1 MGPSK
6 VDIPHIREQPAPRY
20 VPWRTRYLE
29 AADTPRG
36 IARPVLPEFLDA
48 TFAVAA
54 ESASPAGWATIESA
68 NMNRRERRAAAK
80 NKSRTASSGAPGAV
94 TPSVVASSAAP
105 LYEAGLAHLRA
116 ERYLDAELSCQRALE
131 ADPNHADTLHL
142 MGLLSFHFNQDDHA
156 AEWIS
161 RAIQQDPKPQ
171 YLFTLGITRQRQRRF
186 EEALQAFDRAT
197 QLKPDAVELWRHRG
211 NVLVD
216 LKRPDQALLSFQE
229 VLKLNPRDR
238 DAAYNSGSMLL
249 RLKRLEEALSS
260 LNLSDQLQP
269 NHAPTLQKRALA
281 LHELG
286 RSEEALADIK
296 RAYAL
301 DPSQADICN
310 NAGVFL
316 QRLGRDDEALPWLDR
331 ALKLR
336 PDYPDAIIN
345 KAFSLAHL
353 RRFAEAFALYDFMK
367 VLHPGHAEAEWR
379 RSHLDLLLGNFEAG
393 WAGREA
399 RVRLP
404 ELPIARFDYP
414 QPRWLGKEPVDGKTI
429 LVQMDEGSGDTIQF
443 VRYVPM
449 LAARGARIILMV
461 ADTLRPLLSEFAGVS
476 ECVPFSV
483 TTLPAFDMYCPI
495 TSLPLAFGTK
505 LDAIPSETAYL
516 PAPAASRLQA
526 WEDRLGAHDR
536 LRVGLVWSGNPKHV
550 NDHNRSLPLSA
561 LAQLLDLDATFVSL
575 QKDLRPEDKPTLLA
589 QTAIV
594 DLTDHLTDFAETAA
608 LVSCLDVVITVDTSV
623 AHLAGALG
631 RPTWILL
638 PDWPD
643 YRWLLDRDD
652 SPWYPAVRLFR
663 QTETREYVSVLER
676 VRAELQTLLAAR
688 SA

>member
-1 MGPSK
+1 
-6 VDIPHIREQPAPRY
+6 
-20 VPWRTRYLE
+20 
-29 AADTPRG
+29 
-36 IARPVLPEFLDA
+36 
-48 TFAVAA
+48 
-54 ESASPAGWATIESA
+54 
-68 NMNRRERRAAAK
+68 MNRHERRAAAK
-80 NKSRTASSGAPGAV
+80 NKSRTASSGAPSAV
-94 TPSVVASSAAP
+94 APSVAAP
-105 LYEAGLAHLRA
+105 LYEVGLAHLRA

-171 YLFTLGITRQRQRRF
+171 YLFTLGVTRQRQRRF

-229 VLKLNPRDR
+229 VLKHNPYDR

-249 RLKRLEEALSS
+249 QLKRLEEALSS

-286 RSEEALADIK
+286 RSEEALVDIK
-296 RAYAL
+296 RAHAL

-316 QRLGRDDEALPWLDR
+316 QRLGRDDEALPWIDR

-379 RSHLDLLLGNFEAG
+379 RSHLDLSLGNFEAG
-393 WAGREA
+393 WVGREA
-399 RVRLP
+399 RVKLP

-461 ADTLRPLLSEFAGVS
+461 ADTLCPLLSGLAGVS
-476 ECVPFSV
+476 ECVPFSA

-505 LDAIPSETAYL
+505 LDTIPTETAYL
-516 PAPAASRLQA
+516 PAPAASRLQI
-526 WEDRLGAHDR
+526 WEDRLGPHDR

-561 LAQLLDLDATFVSL
+561 LVQLLDLDATFVSL
-575 QKDLRPEDKPTLLA
+575 QKDLKPEDKVTLLA
-589 QTAIV
+589 QTNIV

-608 LVSCLDVVITVDTSV
+608 LVSSLDVVITVDTSV

-638 PDWPD
+638 PYWPD

-652 SPWYPAVRLFR
+652 SPWYPTARLFR
-663 QTETREYVSVLER
+663 QTEARDYVSVLER
-676 VRAELQTLLAAR
+676 VRAELQTLVATR

>member
-1 MGPSK
+1 
-6 VDIPHIREQPAPRY
+6 
-20 VPWRTRYLE
+20 
-29 AADTPRG
+29 
-36 IARPVLPEFLDA
+36 
-48 TFAVAA
+48 
-54 ESASPAGWATIESA
+54 
-68 NMNRRERRAAAK
+68 MNRRERRAAAK
-80 NKSRTASSGAPGAV
+80 NKSRTASSGA
-94 TPSVVASSAAP
+94 SSAAALGVVAP
-105 LYEAGLAHLRA
+105 SAAAPYEAGLAHLRA
-116 ERYLDAELSCQRALE
+116 ERYLDAELCCQRALE

-186 EEALQAFDRAT
+186 EEALQAFDRAV

-216 LKRPDQALLSFQE
+216 LNRWDQALLSFQE
-229 VLKLNPRDR
+229 VLKLNPHDR

-249 RLKRLEEALSS
+249 QLKRLEQALSS

-269 NHAPTLQKRALA
+269 NHAATLQKRALA

-286 RSEEALADIK
+286 RSEEALVDIK
-296 RAYAL
+296 RAHAIAS
-301 DPSQADICN
+301 SQADICN

-367 VLHPGHAEAEWR
+367 VRHPGHAEAEWR

-404 ELPIARFDYP
+404 ELPIARFDYL

-429 LVQMDEGSGDTIQF
+429 LIHMDEGSGDAIQF

-449 LAARGARIILMV
+449 LAARGARVILMV
-461 ADTLRPLLSEFAGVS
+461 ADALCPLLSELAGVS
-476 ECVPFSV
+476 ECVPFSA

-495 TSLPLAFGTK
+495 TSLPLAFGTR
-505 LDAIPSETAYL
+505 LETIPAETAYL

-526 WEDRLGAHDR
+526 WEDRLGPHDR

-550 NDHNRSLPLSA
+550 NDHNRSLPLSD
-561 LAQLLDLDATFVSL
+561 LAQILDLDATFVSL
-575 QKDLRPEDKPTLLA
+575 QKDLKPEDKATLPA
-589 QTAIV
+589 QTNIV

-638 PDWPD
+638 PYAPD

-652 SPWYPAVRLFR
+652 SPWYPTVRLFR
-663 QTETREYVSVLER
+663 QTETREYASVLER
-676 VRAELQTLLAAR
+676 VRTELNALVAAR

>member
-1 MGPSK
+1 
-6 VDIPHIREQPAPRY
+6 
-20 VPWRTRYLE
+20 
-29 AADTPRG
+29 
-36 IARPVLPEFLDA
+36 
-48 TFAVAA
+48 
-54 ESASPAGWATIESA
+54 
-68 NMNRRERRAAAK
+68 MNRHERRAAAK
-80 NKSRTASSGAPGAV
+80 NKSRTASSGAPSAIAPNV
-94 TPSVVASSAAP
+94 AAPSVAAP
-105 LYEAGLAHLRA
+105 LYEVGLAHLRA

-171 YLFTLGITRQRQRRF
+171 YLFTLGVTRQRQRRF

-197 QLKPDAVELWRHRG
+197 QIKPDAVELWRHRG

-229 VLKLNPRDR
+229 VLKHNPYDR

-249 RLKRLEEALSS
+249 QLKRLEEALSS

-269 NHAPTLQKRALA
+269 NHATTLQKRALA

-286 RSEEALADIK
+286 RSEEALVDIK
-296 RAYAL
+296 RAHAL

-316 QRLGRDDEALPWLDR
+316 QRLGRDDEALPWIDR

-379 RSHLDLLLGNFEAG
+379 RSHLDLSLGNFEAG
-393 WAGREA
+393 WVGREA
-399 RVRLP
+399 RVKLP

-461 ADTLRPLLSEFAGVS
+461 ADTLCPLLSGLAGVS
-476 ECVPFSV
+476 ECVPFSA

-505 LDAIPSETAYL
+505 LDTIPTETAYL
-516 PAPAASRLQA
+516 PAPAASRLQI
-526 WEDRLGAHDR
+526 WEDRLGPHDR

-561 LAQLLDLDATFVSL
+561 LVQLLDLDATFVSL
-575 QKDLRPEDKPTLLA
+575 QKDLKPEDKVTLLA
-589 QTAIV
+589 QTNIV

-608 LVSCLDVVITVDTSV
+608 LVSSLDVVITVDTSV

-638 PDWPD
+638 PYWPD

-652 SPWYPAVRLFR
+652 SPWYPTARLFR
-663 QTETREYVSVLER
+663 QTEARDYVSVLER
-676 VRAELQTLLAAR
+676 VRAELQTLVATR

>member
-1 MGPSK
+1 
-6 VDIPHIREQPAPRY
+6 
-20 VPWRTRYLE
+20 
-29 AADTPRG
+29 
-36 IARPVLPEFLDA
+36 
-48 TFAVAA
+48 
-54 ESASPAGWATIESA
+54 
-68 NMNRRERRAAAK
+68 MNRHERRAAAK
-80 NKSRTASSGAPGAV
+80 NKSRTASSGAPSAV
-94 TPSVVASSAAP
+94 APSVAAP
-105 LYEAGLAHLRA
+105 LYEVGLAHLRA

-171 YLFTLGITRQRQRRF
+171 YLFTLGVTRQRQRRF

-229 VLKLNPRDR
+229 VLKHNPYDR

-249 RLKRLEEALSS
+249 QLKRLEEALSS

-286 RSEEALADIK
+286 RSEEALVDIK
-296 RAYAL
+296 RAHAL

-316 QRLGRDDEALPWLDR
+316 QRLGRDDEALPWIDR

-379 RSHLDLLLGNFEAG
+379 RSHLDLSLGNFEAG
-393 WAGREA
+393 WVGREA

-461 ADTLRPLLSEFAGVS
+461 ADTLCPLLSGLAGVS
-476 ECVPFSV
+476 ECVPFSA

-505 LDAIPSETAYL
+505 LDTIPTKTAYL
-516 PAPAASRLQA
+516 PAPAASRLQI
-526 WEDRLGAHDR
+526 WEDRLGPRDR

-561 LAQLLDLDATFVSL
+561 LVQLLDLDATFVSL
-575 QKDLRPEDKPTLLA
+575 QKDLKPEDKVTLLA
-589 QTAIV
+589 QTNIV

-608 LVSCLDVVITVDTSV
+608 LVSSLDVVITVDTSV

-631 RPTWILL
+631 RSTWILL
-638 PDWPD
+638 PYWPD

-652 SPWYPAVRLFR
+652 SPWYPTARLFR
-663 QTETREYVSVLER
+663 QTEARDYVSVLER
-676 VRAELQTLLAAR
+676 VRAELQMLVAAR

>member
-1 MGPSK
+1 
-6 VDIPHIREQPAPRY
+6 
-20 VPWRTRYLE
+20 
-29 AADTPRG
+29 
-36 IARPVLPEFLDA
+36 
-48 TFAVAA
+48 
-54 ESASPAGWATIESA
+54 
-68 NMNRRERRAAAK
+68 MNRHERRAAAK
-80 NKSRTASSGAPGAV
+80 NKSRTASSGAPSAIAPNV
-94 TPSVVASSAAP
+94 AAPSVAAP
-105 LYEAGLAHLRA
+105 LYEVGLAHLRA

-171 YLFTLGITRQRQRRF
+171 YLFTLGVTRQRQRRF

-197 QLKPDAVELWRHRG
+197 QIKPDAVELWRHRG

-229 VLKLNPRDR
+229 VLKHNPYDR

-249 RLKRLEEALSS
+249 QLKRLEEALSS

-286 RSEEALADIK
+286 RSEEALVDIK
-296 RAYAL
+296 RAHAL

-316 QRLGRDDEALPWLDR
+316 QRLGRDDEALPWIDR

-379 RSHLDLLLGNFEAG
+379 RSHLDLSLGNFEAG
-393 WAGREA
+393 WVGREA
-399 RVRLP
+399 RVKLP

-461 ADTLRPLLSEFAGVS
+461 ADTLCPLLSGLAGVS
-476 ECVPFSV
+476 ECVPFSA

-505 LDAIPSETAYL
+505 LDTIPSETAYL
-516 PAPAASRLQA
+516 PAPAASRLQI
-526 WEDRLGAHDR
+526 WEDRLGPHDR

-561 LAQLLDLDATFVSL
+561 LVQLLDLDATFVSL
-575 QKDLRPEDKPTLLA
+575 QKDLKPEDKVTLLA
-589 QTAIV
+589 QTNIV

-608 LVSCLDVVITVDTSV
+608 LVSSLDVVITVDTSV

-638 PDWPD
+638 PYWPD

-652 SPWYPAVRLFR
+652 SPWYPTARLFR
-663 QTETREYVSVLER
+663 QTEARDYVSVLER
-676 VRAELQTLLAAR
+676 VRAELQTLVATR

>member
-1 MGPSK
+1 
-6 VDIPHIREQPAPRY
+6 
-20 VPWRTRYLE
+20 
-29 AADTPRG
+29 
-36 IARPVLPEFLDA
+36 
-48 TFAVAA
+48 
-54 ESASPAGWATIESA
+54 
-68 NMNRRERRAAAK
+68 MNRRERRAAAK
-80 NKSRTASSGAPGAV
+80 NKSRTASSGAPSAV
-94 TPSVVASSAAP
+94 APSAVAPSVAAP
-105 LYEAGLAHLRA
+105 LYEVGLAHLRA

-131 ADPNHADTLHL
+131 ADPHHADTLHL

-171 YLFTLGITRQRQRRF
+171 YLFTLGVTRQRQRRF

-216 LKRPDQALLSFQE
+216 LNRWDQALLSFQE
-229 VLKLNPRDR
+229 VLKHNPYDR

-249 RLKRLEEALSS
+249 QLKRLEEALSS

-269 NHAPTLQKRALA
+269 NHAPTLQKRALV

-286 RSEEALADIK
+286 RSEEALVDIK
-296 RAYAL
+296 RAHAL

-316 QRLGRDDEALPWLDR
+316 QRLGRDDEALPWIDR

-353 RRFAEAFALYDFMK
+353 RRFAEAFALYDFMQ

-393 WAGREA
+393 WVGREA

-449 LAARGARIILMV
+449 LAARGARVILMV
-461 ADTLRPLLSEFAGVS
+461 ADTLCPLLSEFAGVS
-476 ECVPFSV
+476 ECVPFSA
-483 TTLPAFDMYCPI
+483 TTLPAFDIYCPI

-505 LDAIPSETAYL
+505 LETIPSETAYL
-516 PAPAASRLQA
+516 PAPAASRLQI
-526 WEDRLGAHDR
+526 WEDRLGPRDR

-561 LAQLLDLDATFVSL
+561 LAELLELDATFVSL
-575 QKDLRPEDKPTLLA
+575 QKDLKPEDRATLPA
-589 QTAIV
+589 QTNIV

-608 LVSCLDVVITVDTSV
+608 LVSCLDVVMSVDTSV

-638 PDWPD
+638 PYSPD

-652 SPWYPAVRLFR
+652 SPWYPTARLVR

-676 VRAELQTLLAAR
+676 VRAELQTLVAAR

>member
-1 MGPSK
+1 
-6 VDIPHIREQPAPRY
+6 
-20 VPWRTRYLE
+20 
-29 AADTPRG
+29 
-36 IARPVLPEFLDA
+36 
-48 TFAVAA
+48 
-54 ESASPAGWATIESA
+54 
-68 NMNRRERRAAAK
+68 MNRHERRAAAK
-80 NKSRTASSGAPGAV
+80 NKSRTASSGAPSAV
-94 TPSVVASSAAP
+94 APSVAAP
-105 LYEAGLAHLRA
+105 LYEVGLAHLRA

-171 YLFTLGITRQRQRRF
+171 YLFTLGVTRQRQRRF

-229 VLKLNPRDR
+229 VLKHNPYDR

-249 RLKRLEEALSS
+249 QLKRLEEALSS

-286 RSEEALADIK
+286 RSEEALVDIK
-296 RAYAL
+296 RAHAL

-316 QRLGRDDEALPWLDR
+316 QRLGRDDEALPWIDR

-379 RSHLDLLLGNFEAG
+379 RSHLDLSLGNFEAG
-393 WAGREA
+393 WVGREA

-461 ADTLRPLLSEFAGVS
+461 ADTLCPLLSGFARVS
-476 ECVPFSV
+476 ECVPFSA

-505 LDAIPSETAYL
+505 LDTIPTETAYL
-516 PAPAASRLQA
+516 PAPAASRLQI
-526 WEDRLGAHDR
+526 WEDRLGPRDR
-536 LRVGLVWSGNPKHV
+536 LQVGLVWSGNPKHV

-561 LAQLLDLDATFVSL
+561 LVQLLDLDATFVSL
-575 QKDLRPEDKPTLLA
+575 QKDLKPEDKVTLLA
-589 QTAIV
+589 QTNIV

-608 LVSCLDVVITVDTSV
+608 LVSSLDVVITVDTSV

-631 RPTWILL
+631 RSTWILL
-638 PDWPD
+638 PYWPD

-652 SPWYPAVRLFR
+652 SPWYPTARLFR
-663 QTETREYVSVLER
+663 QTEARDYVSVLER
-676 VRAELQTLLAAR
+676 VRAELQMLVAAR

>member
-1 MGPSK
+1 
-6 VDIPHIREQPAPRY
+6 
-20 VPWRTRYLE
+20 
-29 AADTPRG
+29 
-36 IARPVLPEFLDA
+36 
-48 TFAVAA
+48 
-54 ESASPAGWATIESA
+54 
-68 NMNRRERRAAAK
+68 MNRHERRAAAK
-80 NKSRTASSGAPGAV
+80 NKSRTASSGAPSAV
-94 TPSVVASSAAP
+94 APSVAAP
-105 LYEAGLAHLRA
+105 LYEVGLAHLRA

-131 ADPNHADTLHL
+131 ADPLHADTLHL

-171 YLFTLGITRQRQRRF
+171 YLFTLGVTRQRQRRF

-197 QLKPDAVELWRHRG
+197 RIKPDAVELWRHRG

-216 LKRPDQALLSFQE
+216 LNRWDQALLSFQE
-229 VLKLNPRDR
+229 VLKHNPYDR

-249 RLKRLEEALSS
+249 QLKRLEEALSS

-286 RSEEALADIK
+286 RSEEALVDIK
-296 RAYAL
+296 RAHAL

-316 QRLGRDDEALPWLDR
+316 QRLGRDDEALPWIDR

-353 RRFAEAFALYDFMK
+353 RRFAEAFALYDFMQ

-393 WAGREA
+393 WVGREA

-449 LAARGARIILMV
+449 LAARGARVILMV
-461 ADTLRPLLSEFAGVS
+461 ADTLCPLLSGFAGVS
-476 ECVPFSV
+476 ECVPFSA

-505 LDAIPSETAYL
+505 LETIPSEIAYL
-516 PAPAASRLQA
+516 PAPAASRLQI
-526 WEDRLGAHDR
+526 WEDRLGPRDR

-550 NDHNRSLPLSA
+550 NDHNRSLPPSA

-575 QKDLRPEDKPTLLA
+575 QKDVRPGDRATLLV
-589 QTAIV
+589 QTNLV
-594 DLTDHLTDFAETAA
+594 DLTDHLADFAETAA

-638 PDWPD
+638 PYSPD

-652 SPWYPAVRLFR
+652 SPWYPTARLFR
-663 QTETREYVSVLER
+663 QTEARDYVSVLER
-676 VRAELQTLLAAR
+676 VRAELQMLVAAR

>member
-1 MGPSK
+1 
-6 VDIPHIREQPAPRY
+6 
-20 VPWRTRYLE
+20 
-29 AADTPRG
+29 
-36 IARPVLPEFLDA
+36 
-48 TFAVAA
+48 
-54 ESASPAGWATIESA
+54 
-68 NMNRRERRAAAK
+68 MNRRERRAAAK
-80 NKSRTASSGAPGAV
+80 NKSRTASSGASSAV
-94 TPSVVASSAAP
+94 TPGIVTPGIVIPGVVIPGVVASGAAP

-116 ERYLDAELSCQRALE
+116 ERYLDAELCCQRALE

-171 YLFTLGITRQRQRRF
+171 YLFTLGVTRQRQRRF
-186 EEALQAFDRAT
+186 EEALQAFDRAV

-216 LKRPDQALLSFQE
+216 LNRWDQALLSFQE

-249 RLKRLEEALSS
+249 QLTRLEQALSS

-269 NHAPTLQKRALA
+269 NHAATLQKRALA

-286 RSEEALADIK
+286 RSEEALVDIK
-296 RAYAL
+296 RAHAIAS
-301 DPSQADICN
+301 SQADICN

-345 KAFSLAHL
+345 KAFSLAYL

-404 ELPIARFDYP
+404 IARFDYP

-429 LVQMDEGSGDTIQF
+429 LIHMDEGSGDAIQF
-443 VRYVPM
+443 VRYLPM
-449 LAARGARIILMV
+449 LAARGARVILMV
-461 ADTLRPLLSEFAGVS
+461 ADALCPLLSELAGVS
-476 ECVPFSV
+476 ECVPFSA

-495 TSLPLAFGTK
+495 TSLPLAFGTR
-505 LDAIPSETAYL
+505 LETIPSETAYL

-526 WEDRLGAHDR
+526 WEDRLGPHDR

-561 LAQLLDLDATFVSL
+561 LAQILDLDATFVSL
-575 QKDLRPEDKPTLLA
+575 QKDLKPEDKATLLV
-589 QTAIV
+589 QTNIV

-608 LVSCLDVVITVDTSV
+608 LVSCLDVVMSVDTSV
-623 AHLAGALG
+623 AHLAAALG

-638 PDWPD
+638 PYAPD

-652 SPWYPAVRLFR
+652 SPWYPTVRLFR
-663 QTETREYVSVLER
+663 QTETREYASVLER
-676 VRAELQTLLAAR
+676 VRTELQTLVAAR

>member
-1 MGPSK
+1 
-6 VDIPHIREQPAPRY
+6 
-20 VPWRTRYLE
+20 
-29 AADTPRG
+29 
-36 IARPVLPEFLDA
+36 
-48 TFAVAA
+48 
-54 ESASPAGWATIESA
+54 
-68 NMNRRERRAAAK
+68 MNRHERRAAAK
-80 NKSRTASSGAPGAV
+80 NKSRTASSGAPSAV
-94 TPSVVASSAAP
+94 APSVAAP
-105 LYEAGLAHLRA
+105 LYEVGLAHLRA

-171 YLFTLGITRQRQRRF
+171 YLFTLGVTRQRQRRF

-229 VLKLNPRDR
+229 VLKHNPYDR

-249 RLKRLEEALSS
+249 QLKRLEEALSS

-286 RSEEALADIK
+286 RSEEALVDIK
-296 RAYAL
+296 RAHAL

-316 QRLGRDDEALPWLDR
+316 QRLGRDDEALPWIDR

-379 RSHLDLLLGNFEAG
+379 RSHLDLSLGNFEAG
-393 WAGREA
+393 WVGREA

-461 ADTLRPLLSEFAGVS
+461 ADTLCPLLSGLAGVS
-476 ECVPFSV
+476 ECVPFSA

-505 LDAIPSETAYL
+505 LDTIPTETAYL
-516 PAPAASRLQA
+516 PAPAASRLQI
-526 WEDRLGAHDR
+526 WEDRLGPRDR
-536 LRVGLVWSGNPKHV
+536 LQVGLVWSGNPKHV

-561 LAQLLDLDATFVSL
+561 LVQLLDLDATFVSL
-575 QKDLRPEDKPTLLA
+575 QKDLKPEDKVTLLA
-589 QTAIV
+589 QTNIV

-608 LVSCLDVVITVDTSV
+608 LVSSLDVVITVDTSV

-631 RPTWILL
+631 RSTWILL
-638 PDWPD
+638 PYWPD

-652 SPWYPAVRLFR
+652 SPWYPTARLFR
-663 QTETREYVSVLER
+663 QTEARDYVSVLER
-676 VRAELQTLLAAR
+676 VRAELQMLVAAR

>member
-1 MGPSK
+1 
-6 VDIPHIREQPAPRY
+6 
-20 VPWRTRYLE
+20 
-29 AADTPRG
+29 
-36 IARPVLPEFLDA
+36 
-48 TFAVAA
+48 
-54 ESASPAGWATIESA
+54 
-68 NMNRRERRAAAK
+68 MNRHERRAAAK
-80 NKSRTASSGAPGAV
+80 NKSRTASSGAP
-94 TPSVVASSAAP
+94 SAAAPSGASTSAVP
-105 LYEAGLAHLRA
+105 LYEAGLAYLRA
-116 ERYLDAELSCQRALE
+116 ERYLDAELSCQRAFE

-186 EEALQAFDRAT
+186 EEALQAFDSAT
-197 QLKPDAVELWRHRG
+197 LIKPDAVELWRHRG

-238 DAAYNSGSMLL
+238 DAAYNCGSMFLQL
-249 RLKRLEEALSS
+249 ERLEEALSS

-286 RSEEALADIK
+286 RSEEALVDIK
-296 RAYAL
+296 RAHAL

-316 QRLGRDDEALPWLDR
+316 QRLGRDDEALPWIDR

-353 RRFAEAFALYDFMK
+353 RRFAEAFALYDLMK

-393 WAGREA
+393 WVGREA

-404 ELPIARFDYP
+404 QLPIARFDYP

-461 ADTLRPLLSEFAGVS
+461 ADTLCPLLSEFAGVS
-476 ECVPFSV
+476 ECVPFSA

-505 LDAIPSETAYL
+505 LDTIPSETAYL
-516 PAPAASRLQA
+516 PAPAASRLQI
-526 WEDRLGAHDR
+526 WEDRLGPHDR

-561 LAQLLDLDATFVSL
+561 QAQLLELDATFVSL
-575 QKDLRPEDKPTLLA
+575 QKDVKPEDKATLLA
-589 QTAIV
+589 QTNIV
-594 DLTDHLTDFAETAA
+594 DLTEHLTDFAETAA

-638 PDWPD
+638 PYSPD

-663 QTETREYVSVLER
+663 QTATREYVSVLER
-676 VRAELQTLLAAR
+676 VRAELQALVAAR
-688 SA
+688 LA

>member
-1 MGPSK
+1 
-6 VDIPHIREQPAPRY
+6 
-20 VPWRTRYLE
+20 
-29 AADTPRG
+29 
-36 IARPVLPEFLDA
+36 
-48 TFAVAA
+48 
-54 ESASPAGWATIESA
+54 
-68 NMNRRERRAAAK
+68 MNRHERRAAAK
-80 NKSRTASSGAPGAV
+80 NKSRTASSGAPSAV
-94 TPSVVASSAAP
+94 APSVAAP
-105 LYEAGLAHLRA
+105 LYEVGLAHLRA

-131 ADPNHADTLHL
+131 PYPHHADTLHL

-171 YLFTLGITRQRQRRF
+171 YLFTLGVTRQRQRRF

-229 VLKLNPRDR
+229 VLKHNPYDR

-249 RLKRLEEALSS
+249 QLKRLEEALSS

-286 RSEEALADIK
+286 RSEEALVDIK
-296 RAYAL
+296 RAHAL

-316 QRLGRDDEALPWLDR
+316 QRLGRDDEALPWIDR

-379 RSHLDLLLGNFEAG
+379 RSHLDLSLGNFEAG
-393 WAGREA
+393 WVGREA
-399 RVRLP
+399 RVKLP

-461 ADTLRPLLSEFAGVS
+461 ADTLCPLLSGLAGVS
-476 ECVPFSV
+476 ECVPFSA

-505 LDAIPSETAYL
+505 LDTIPTKTAYL
-516 PAPAASRLQA
+516 PAPAASRLQI
-526 WEDRLGAHDR
+526 WEDRLGPHDR

-550 NDHNRSLPLSA
+550 NDHNRSVPLSA
-561 LAQLLDLDATFVSL
+561 LAQILNLDATFVSL
-575 QKDLRPEDKPTLLA
+575 QKDPKPEDRATLRE
-589 QTAIV
+589 QTNII

-608 LVSCLDVVITVDTSV
+608 LVSSLDVVITVDTSV

-638 PDWPD
+638 PYWPD

-652 SPWYPAVRLFR
+652 SPWYPTVRLFR
-663 QTETREYVSVLER
+663 QTETREYASVLDR
-676 VRAELQTLLAAR
+676 VRSELQTLVAAR

>member
-1 MGPSK
+1 
-6 VDIPHIREQPAPRY
+6 
-20 VPWRTRYLE
+20 
-29 AADTPRG
+29 
-36 IARPVLPEFLDA
+36 
-48 TFAVAA
+48 
-54 ESASPAGWATIESA
+54 
-68 NMNRRERRAAAK
+68 MNRHERRAAAK
-80 NKSRTASSGAPGAV
+80 NKSRTASSGAPSAV
-94 TPSVVASSAAP
+94 APSVAAP
-105 LYEAGLAHLRA
+105 LYEVGLAHLRA

-171 YLFTLGITRQRQRRF
+171 YLFTLGVTRQRQRRF

-197 QLKPDAVELWRHRG
+197 QIKPDAVELWRHRG

-229 VLKLNPRDR
+229 VLKHNPYDR

-249 RLKRLEEALSS
+249 QLKRPEEALSS

-286 RSEEALADIK
+286 RSEEALVDIK
-296 RAYAL
+296 RAHAL

-316 QRLGRDDEALPWLDR
+316 QRLGRDDEALPWIDR

-379 RSHLDLLLGNFEAG
+379 RSHLDLSLGNFEAG
-393 WAGREA
+393 WVGREA
-399 RVRLP
+399 RVKLP

-461 ADTLRPLLSEFAGVS
+461 ADTLCPLLSGLAGVS
-476 ECVPFSV
+476 ECVPFSA

-505 LDAIPSETAYL
+505 LDTIPTETAYL
-516 PAPAASRLQA
+516 PAPAASRLQI
-526 WEDRLGAHDR
+526 WEDRLGPHDR

-561 LAQLLDLDATFVSL
+561 LVQLLDLDATFVSL
-575 QKDLRPEDKPTLLA
+575 QKDLKPEDKVTLLA
-589 QTAIV
+589 QTNIV

-608 LVSCLDVVITVDTSV
+608 LVSSLDVVITVDTSV

-638 PDWPD
+638 PYWPD

-652 SPWYPAVRLFR
+652 SPWYPTARLFR
-663 QTETREYVSVLER
+663 QTEARDYVSVLER
-676 VRAELQTLLAAR
+676 VRAELQTLVATR

>member
-1 MGPSK
+1 
-6 VDIPHIREQPAPRY
+6 
-20 VPWRTRYLE
+20 
-29 AADTPRG
+29 
-36 IARPVLPEFLDA
+36 
-48 TFAVAA
+48 
-54 ESASPAGWATIESA
+54 
-68 NMNRRERRAAAK
+68 
-80 NKSRTASSGAPGAV
+80 
-94 TPSVVASSAAP
+94 
-105 LYEAGLAHLRA
+105 
-116 ERYLDAELSCQRALE
+116 
-131 ADPNHADTLHL
+131 

-171 YLFTLGITRQRQRRF
+171 YLFTLGVTRQRQRRF

-197 QLKPDAVELWRHRG
+197 RIKPDAVELWRHRG

-216 LKRPDQALLSFQE
+216 LNRWDQALLSFQE
-229 VLKLNPRDR
+229 VLKHNPYDR

-249 RLKRLEEALSS
+249 QLKRLEEALSS

-286 RSEEALADIK
+286 RSEEALVDIK
-296 RAYAL
+296 RAHAL

-316 QRLGRDDEALPWLDR
+316 QRLGRDDEALPWIDR

-353 RRFAEAFALYDFMK
+353 RRFAEAFALYDFMQ

-393 WAGREA
+393 WVGREA

-449 LAARGARIILMV
+449 LAARGARVILMV
-461 ADTLRPLLSEFAGVS
+461 ADTLCPLLSECAGVS
-476 ECVPFSV
+476 ECVPFSA

-505 LDAIPSETAYL
+505 LETIPSEIAYL
-516 PAPAASRLQA
+516 PAPTASRLQI
-526 WEDRLGAHDR
+526 WEDRLGPRDR

-550 NDHNRSLPLSA
+550 NDHNRSLPPSA

-575 QKDLRPEDKPTLLA
+575 QKDGRTGDRPTLLV
-589 QTAIV
+589 QTNLG
-594 DLTDHLTDFAETAA
+594 DFTDHLACFAETAA

-638 PDWPD
+638 PYSPD

-652 SPWYPAVRLFR
+652 SPWYPTARLFR
-663 QTETREYVSVLER
+663 QTEARDYVSVLER
-676 VRAELQTLLAAR
+676 VRAELQMLVAAR

>member
-1 MGPSK
+1 
-6 VDIPHIREQPAPRY
+6 
-20 VPWRTRYLE
+20 
-29 AADTPRG
+29 
-36 IARPVLPEFLDA
+36 
-48 TFAVAA
+48 
-54 ESASPAGWATIESA
+54 
-68 NMNRRERRAAAK
+68 MNRHERRAAAK
-80 NKSRTASSGAPGAV
+80 NKSRTASSGAPSAV
-94 TPSVVASSAAP
+94 APSVAAP
-105 LYEAGLAHLRA
+105 LYEVGLAHLRA

-171 YLFTLGITRQRQRRF
+171 YLFTLGVTRQRQRRF

-197 QLKPDAVELWRHRG
+197 QIKPDAVELWRHRG

-216 LKRPDQALLSFQE
+216 LKRPDQALLNFQE
-229 VLKLNPRDR
+229 VLKHNPYDR

-249 RLKRLEEALSS
+249 QLKRLEEALSS

-286 RSEEALADIK
+286 RSEEALVDIK
-296 RAYAL
+296 RAHAL

-316 QRLGRDDEALPWLDR
+316 QRLGRDDEALPWIDR

-379 RSHLDLLLGNFEAG
+379 RSHLDLSLGNFEAG
-393 WAGREA
+393 WVGREA
-399 RVRLP
+399 RVKLP

-461 ADTLRPLLSEFAGVS
+461 ADTLCPLLSGLAGVS
-476 ECVPFSV
+476 ECVPFSA

-505 LDAIPSETAYL
+505 LDTIPTETAYL
-516 PAPAASRLQA
+516 PAPAASRLQI
-526 WEDRLGAHDR
+526 WEDRLGPHDR

-561 LAQLLDLDATFVSL
+561 LVQLLDLDATFVSL
-575 QKDLRPEDKPTLLA
+575 QKDLKPEDKVTLLA
-589 QTAIV
+589 QTNIV

-608 LVSCLDVVITVDTSV
+608 LVSSLDVVITVDTSV

-638 PDWPD
+638 PYWPD

-652 SPWYPAVRLFR
+652 SPWYPTARLFR
-663 QTETREYVSVLER
+663 QTEARDYVSVLER
-676 VRAELQTLLAAR
+676 VRAELQTLVATR

>member
-1 MGPSK
+1 
-6 VDIPHIREQPAPRY
+6 
-20 VPWRTRYLE
+20 
-29 AADTPRG
+29 
-36 IARPVLPEFLDA
+36 
-48 TFAVAA
+48 
-54 ESASPAGWATIESA
+54 
-68 NMNRRERRAAAK
+68 MNRHERRAAAK
-80 NKSRTASSGAPGAV
+80 NKSRTASSGAPSAV
-94 TPSVVASSAAP
+94 APSVAAP
-105 LYEAGLAHLRA
+105 LYEVGLAHLRA

-171 YLFTLGITRQRQRRF
+171 YLFTLGVTRQRQRRF

-197 QLKPDAVELWRHRG
+197 QIKPDAVELWRHRG

-229 VLKLNPRDR
+229 VLKHNPYDR

-249 RLKRLEEALSS
+249 QLKRLEEALSS

-286 RSEEALADIK
+286 RSEEALVDIK
-296 RAYAL
+296 RAHAL

-316 QRLGRDDEALPWLDR
+316 QRLGRDDEALPWIDR

-379 RSHLDLLLGNFEAG
+379 RSHLDLSLGNFEAG
-393 WAGREA
+393 WVGREA
-399 RVRLP
+399 RVKLP

-461 ADTLRPLLSEFAGVS
+461 ADTLCPLLSGLAGVS
-476 ECVPFSV
+476 ECVPFSA

-505 LDAIPSETAYL
+505 LDTIPTKTAYL
-516 PAPAASRLQA
+516 PAPAASRLQI
-526 WEDRLGAHDR
+526 WEDRLGPRDR

-561 LAQLLDLDATFVSL
+561 LVQLLDLDATFVSL
-575 QKDLRPEDKPTLLA
+575 QKDLKPEDKVTLLA
-589 QTAIV
+589 QTNII

-608 LVSCLDVVITVDTSV
+608 LVSSLDVVITVDTSV

-638 PDWPD
+638 PYWPD

-652 SPWYPAVRLFR
+652 SPWYPTARLFR
-663 QTETREYVSVLER
+663 QTEAREYVSVLER
-676 VRAELQTLLAAR
+676 VRAELQTLVATR

>member
-1 MGPSK
+1 
-6 VDIPHIREQPAPRY
+6 
-20 VPWRTRYLE
+20 
-29 AADTPRG
+29 
-36 IARPVLPEFLDA
+36 
-48 TFAVAA
+48 
-54 ESASPAGWATIESA
+54 
-68 NMNRRERRAAAK
+68 MNRRERRAAAK

-94 TPSVVASSAAP
+94 TPILVASSAAP

-116 ERYLDAELSCQRALE
+116 ERYLDAELCCQRALE

-249 RLKRLEEALSS
+249 QLKRLEEALSS

-286 RSEEALADIK
+286 KSEEALVDIK
-296 RAYAL
+296 RAHAL
-301 DPSQADICN
+301 APSQADICN
-310 NAGVFL
+310 NAGVLL
-316 QRLGRDDEALPWLDR
+316 QRLGRDDEALLWIDR

-399 RVRLP
+399 RIRLP

-461 ADTLRPLLSEFAGVS
+461 ADTLCPLLSEFAGVS
-476 ECVPFSV
+476 ECVPFSA

-505 LDAIPSETAYL
+505 LDTIPSETAYL
-516 PAPAASRLQA
+516 PAPAASRLQI
-526 WEDRLGAHDR
+526 WEDRLGPHDR

-575 QKDLRPEDKPTLLA
+575 QKDLKPEDKPTLLA

-676 VRAELQTLLAAR
+676 LRAELQTLVAAR

>member
-1 MGPSK
+1 
-6 VDIPHIREQPAPRY
+6 
-20 VPWRTRYLE
+20 
-29 AADTPRG
+29 
-36 IARPVLPEFLDA
+36 
-48 TFAVAA
+48 
-54 ESASPAGWATIESA
+54 
-68 NMNRRERRAAAK
+68 MNRHERRAAAK
-80 NKSRTASSGAPGAV
+80 NKSRTASSGAPSAV
-94 TPSVVASSAAP
+94 APSVAAP
-105 LYEAGLAHLRA
+105 LYEVGLAHLRA

-131 ADPNHADTLHL
+131 ADPDHADTLHL

-171 YLFTLGITRQRQRRF
+171 YLFTLGVTRQRQRRF

-229 VLKLNPRDR
+229 VLKHNPYDR

-249 RLKRLEEALSS
+249 QLKRLEEALSS

-286 RSEEALADIK
+286 RSEEALVDIK
-296 RAYAL
+296 RAHAL

-316 QRLGRDDEALPWLDR
+316 QRLGRDDEALPWIDR

-379 RSHLDLLLGNFEAG
+379 RSHLDLSLGNFEAG
-393 WAGREA
+393 WVGREA
-399 RVRLP
+399 RVKLP

-461 ADTLRPLLSEFAGVS
+461 ADTLCPLLSGLAGVS
-476 ECVPFSV
+476 ECVPFSA

-505 LDAIPSETAYL
+505 LDTIPTKTAYL
-516 PAPAASRLQA
+516 PAPAASRLQI
-526 WEDRLGAHDR
+526 WEDRLGPRDR

-561 LAQLLDLDATFVSL
+561 LAPLLDLDATFVSL
-575 QKDLRPEDKPTLLA
+575 QKDVRPGDRATLLV
-589 QTAIV
+589 QTNLV
-594 DLTDHLTDFAETAA
+594 DLTDHLADFAETAA

-638 PDWPD
+638 PYSPD

-652 SPWYPAVRLFR
+652 SPWYPTARLFR
-663 QTETREYVSVLER
+663 QTEARDYVSVLER
-676 VRAELQTLLAAR
+676 VRAELQMLVAAR